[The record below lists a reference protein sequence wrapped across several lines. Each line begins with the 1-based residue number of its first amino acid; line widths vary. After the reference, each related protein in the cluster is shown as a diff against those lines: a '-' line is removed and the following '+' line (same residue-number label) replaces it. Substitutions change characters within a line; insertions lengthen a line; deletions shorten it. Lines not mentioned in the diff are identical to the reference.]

1 MLQQK
6 LHRRSRSKIDFSRC
20 SSRNFTIGADPKSI
34 AIFVVVLF
42 LHFFAIAIYGVG
54 RLMLPF
60 PSPKRMWLGFRLILS
75 ASGII
80 FPIIK
85 GEGVRQMF
93 FPATVPAYYRS
104 LPVH

>member
-1 MLQQK
+1 MREACFGYLSLGGICSYGPISLLSGLNPRP
-6 LHRRSRSKIDFSRC
+6 LH
-20 SSRNFTIGADPKSI
+20 
-34 AIFVVVLF
+34 LF
-42 LHFFAIAIYGVG
+42 LHFFAVAIYGVG

-60 PSPKRMWLGFRLILS
+60 PSPQRTWLGVRLILS

-93 FPATVPAYYRS
+93 FPATVPAYYRAP
-104 LPVH
+104 PVQ